1 MHIMAEIINT
11 KTKKQPR
18 VDLTPMVDL
27 GFLLITLFVFTTS
40 LAKPAALNLI
50 MPDDRPTPNPSL
62 AAESKTMNILLD
74 ANGWLWTYKGK
85 NIHEIQHVSA
95 YNNGLRKKI
104 LSFKNN
110 LIKQFGSDT
119 AMVVLIKPLQESSYQ
134 QLIDCLDEMKIN
146 AIKRYALVDASPEDL
161 QFIHTKHAAF

>member
-1 MHIMAEIINT
+1 MAEIIHT
-11 KTKKQPR
+11 KAKKQPR

-27 GFLLITLFVFTTS
+27 GFLLITFFVFTTS
-40 LAKPAALNLI
+40 LANPAALNLI

-74 ANGWLWTYKGK
+74 ANGWLWMYKGK

-95 YNNGLRKKI
+95 YNNGLRKEI

-110 LIKQFGSDT
+110 LVKQFGSDT